1 MAEKIPVKDNSQ
13 LYRDSESNAIVN
25 KNRTAYELAV
35 KRSREAQKQRDDIR
49 GATRE
54 INHLK
59 CEIREI
65 KNLLLQLVD
74 KD

>member
-1 MAEKIPVKDNSQ
+1 MAQKIPVKDNSH

-35 KRSREAQKQRDDIR
+35 KRSREAQRQRDDIR

-59 CEIREI
+59 CEMREI
-65 KNLLLQLVD
+65 KSLLLKLIENE
-74 KD
+74 

>member
-1 MAEKIPVKDNSQ
+1 MAQKIPVKDNVN
-13 LYRDSESNAIVN
+13 LYRDSESTAIVN

-35 KRSREAQKQRDDIR
+35 KRSREAQRQRDDIR

-59 CEIREI
+59 CEMREI
-65 KNLLLQLVD
+65 KSLLLKLIENE
-74 KD
+74 

>member
-1 MAEKIPVKDNSQ
+1 
-13 LYRDSESNAIVN
+13 VN

-59 CEIREI
+59 CEIKEI

>member
-1 MAEKIPVKDNSQ
+1 MAEKIPVKDNSH

-49 GATRE
+49 SATRE

-59 CEIREI
+59 CEMREI
-65 KNLLLQLVD
+65 KSLLLKLIENE
-74 KD
+74 